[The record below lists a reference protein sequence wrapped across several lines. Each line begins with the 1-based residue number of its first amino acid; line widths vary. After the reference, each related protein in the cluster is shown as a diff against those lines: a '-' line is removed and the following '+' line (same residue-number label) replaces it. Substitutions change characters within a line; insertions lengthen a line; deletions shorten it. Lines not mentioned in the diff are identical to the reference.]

1 MMKSLVIASNSS
13 GGGKTTITL
22 GIMKALIKR
31 GFEVQGY
38 KVGPDYIDTA
48 FHSHITGKAAR
59 NLDVFLMEED
69 GVKTSYYSGKGDYGV
84 IEGVM
89 GLYDGKG
96 IDTYGSTAHV
106 AKLLKVPIILVL
118 SPKAQVATLCAEI
131 KGLMEYENADIKGI
145 ILNNINEGYYT
156 LLKYAIEENC
166 GVKVLGYIPMDER
179 LKIGSR
185 HLGLVQSSEIED
197 VDEKIEICS
206 CLLEKYVDMDRFLKL
221 FKEELDSEKEVYSKL
236 FSIRGGNS
244 LSDVYPNVAS
254 RRLLSGE
261 DISSSTTIYDSIY
274 SNTLSDVEEEIN
286 EYQHGTNED
295 KLLKIGTERYRDVDN
310 FSQHAPKK
318 KIRIAVAKDKAFNFY
333 YTENIELLQELG
345 QVIYFSPLEN
355 KELPENIDFLYI
367 GGGYPEVFVD
377 KLSSN
382 VTMLNSIREAL
393 DTGLRCYAECGGL
406 MYLTEYIEGRK
417 VVGFFNGQAEMTKS
431 LQNFGYAEITVNKEN
446 NILPMGLKIRCH
458 EFHKSK
464 INTQEETIY
473 KLTKTSYLDEEKS
486 WTCGYCKKNTVAAY
500 AHIHFF
506 SNLDFLKYIIGI

>member
-1 MMKSLVIASNSS
+1 MMKSLVISSNRS

-48 FHSHITGKAAR
+48 FHSDITGKPAR
-59 NLDVFLMEED
+59 NLDVFLMGED
-69 GVKTSYYSGKGDYGV
+69 GVKASYYSGKGDYGV

-89 GLYDGKG
+89 GLYDGRG

-106 AKLLKVPIILVL
+106 ATLLKLPIILVL
-118 SPKAQVATLCAEI
+118 SPKSQVSTLCAEI
-131 KGLMEYENADIKGI
+131 KGLMEYENANIKGI
-145 ILNNINEGYYT
+145 ILNNISEGYYT

-166 GVKVLGYIPMDER
+166 GVQVLGYVPMDDR

-185 HLGLVQSSEIED
+185 HLGLVQSGEIRD
-197 VDEKIEICS
+197 IDEKIDVCNI
-206 CLLEKYVDMDRFLKL
+206 LLEKHVDMDKLLKL
-221 FKEELDSEKEVYSKL
+221 FKEGQVCEKGLLSNIL
-236 FSIRGGNS
+236 LNIRGQVS
-244 LSDVYPNVAS
+244 
-254 RRLLSGE
+254 
-261 DISSSTTIYDSIY
+261 
-274 SNTLSDVEEEIN
+274 
-286 EYQHGTNED
+286 EYKDRTNED
-295 KLLKIGTERYRDVDN
+295 NVLKKVRERFKAVDS
-310 FSQHAPKK
+310 FSQHFSKQ

-345 QVIYFSPLEN
+345 QVIYFSPLED

-377 KLSSN
+377 ELSSN

-393 DTGLRCYAECGGL
+393 DAGLRCYAECGGL

-417 VVGFFNGQAEMTKS
+417 VVGFFNGQAEMTKN

-446 NILPMGLKIRCH
+446 NILPKGLKIRCH

-464 INTQEETIY
+464 INTQEDTIY
-473 KLTKTSYLDEEKS
+473 KVTKTSFLGEEKN

-506 SNLDFLKYIIGI
+506 SNLDFLKHIIGL

>member
-1 MMKSLVIASNSS
+1 MMKSLIIASNSS
-13 GGGKTTITL
+13 GGGKTTVTL

-59 NLDVFLMEED
+59 NLDVFLMEEN

-166 GVKVLGYIPMDER
+166 GVKVLGYVPMDER
-179 LKIGSR
+179 LNIGSR

-197 VDEKIEICS
+197 IDEKIEICS
-206 CLLEKYVDMDRFLKL
+206 CLLEKYVNMDNLLKL
-221 FKEELDSEKEVYSKL
+221 FKEGISSEKGIYSKIL
-236 FSIRGGNS
+236 FN
-244 LSDVYPNVAS
+244 
-254 RRLLSGE
+254 GE
-261 DISSSTTIYDSIY
+261 VSSKSSTTCHNIY
-274 SNTLSDVEEEIN
+274 SKTLPNEERQIN

-295 KLLKIGTERYRDVDN
+295 KLLKIGREGCKVVGN
-310 FSQHAPKK
+310 FLQHFSNHR
-318 KIRIAVAKDKAFNFY
+318 IRIAVAKDKAFNFY

-345 QVIYFSPLEN
+345 QVIYFSPLED

-382 VTMLNSIREAL
+382 VTMLNSIKEAL
-393 DTGLRCYAECGGL
+393 DAGLRCYAECGGL

-417 VVGFFNGQAEMTKS
+417 VVGFFKGQAEMTKS

-464 INTQEETIY
+464 INTQEESIY
-473 KLTKTSYLDEEKS
+473 KLTKTSYLGEEKS